1 MTFFFSLVI
10 YFKLSK
16 KSKDKE
22 KLKKKYTNSFTNPDI
37 LGNESGSI
45 SPIAEHS
52 SEHENQEKTELAKS
66 ANSLH
71 NMSSF
76 EQAKEIFNAKA
87 EGTMYTKKPLTKSKS
102 SNVTISRNKVI
113 LD

>member
-1 MTFFFSLVI
+1 M
-10 YFKLSK
+10 
-16 KSKDKE
+16 
-22 KLKKKYTNSFTNPDI
+22 
-37 LGNESGSI
+37 GNESGPI

-52 SEHENQEKTELAKS
+52 PEHESQEKTNITELAKS
-66 ANSLH
+66 SNSLH

-76 EQAKEIFNAKA
+76 EQAKEKFNTKA